1 MACARSRASAMTGIR
16 GVRHAQT
23 SHTDIF
29 MTDNLSP
36 LVILTHVC
44 HAAVTDGFLP
54 AAHRLGLPVVLLTDH
69 RLQHLEY
76 FGRAPEHAPQ
86 QVIECDVFNP
96 LSVIDVLHG
105 AGIRPGAVFSNSD
118 HLQTSTALVA
128 EAFGL
133 PGKPWR
139 VCYAAKNKAAMRERL
154 RALGLPAPWF
164 ESLMPG
170 QAIPAHAPWPLI
182 AKPREGVASL
192 DVQLCAN
199 PGELQHYLQA
209 FWQRHPGRA
218 VLLEEFLHGPLFTLE
233 TLSDRRRTQAV
244 GGFDVTLSEPP
255 HFIELEA
262 RWNGPAGTQQRQQ
275 ALAQVLAFGVDF
287 GVCHSEF
294 ILTER
299 GPVLVEINY
308 RSIGDGREFMLD
320 RMHGGRWFEAILRLH
335 LGEPLVPL
343 QPASQHALVRY
354 YVASEEGRLL
364 QISDDRAQQHERAHV
379 AYRRLRQQGD
389 EIRLS
394 RSNKDYLGTLSI
406 VAQTEH
412 DLGQALEATEPGL
425 QWHIAQGADA

>member
-1 MACARSRASAMTGIR
+1 MSE
-16 GVRHAQT
+16 
-23 SHTDIF
+23 
-29 MTDNLSP
+29 NLSP
-36 LVILTHVC
+36 LVILSHVC
-44 HAAVTDGFLP
+44 HPAVTAGFLP
-54 AAHRLGLPVVLLTDH
+54 AARRLGLPVVLLTDH
-69 RLQHLEY
+69 RREHLEH
-76 FGRAPEHAPQ
+76 FSREPDDAPQ
-86 QVIECDVFNP
+86 HIIECDVFNP

-105 AGIRPGAVFSNSD
+105 AGIHPAAVFSNSD
-118 HLQTSTALVA
+118 HLQTATALVA

-139 VCYAAKNKAAMRERL
+139 VCYAAKNKAAMRARL
-154 RALGLPAPWF
+154 RALGLPTPWF

-170 QAIPAHAPWPLI
+170 QALPAHAPWPLI
-182 AKPREGVASL
+182 AKPRECVASM
-192 DVQLCAN
+192 DVRLCAN
-199 PGELQHYLQA
+199 AGELQHYLQA

-233 TLSDRRRTQAV
+233 TLSDRRHTQAV
-244 GGFDVTLSEPP
+244 GGFDVSLSEPP

-294 ILTER
+294 ILTPR

-320 RMHGGRWFEAILRLH
+320 RMYGQRWFDTILRLH
-335 LGEPLVPL
+335 LGQPLVPL
-343 QPASQHALVRY
+343 QASSQHALVRY
-354 YVASEEGRLL
+354 YVAGEEGRLL
-364 QISDDRAQQHERAHV
+364 QISDDQAQQHERAHV

-406 VAQTEH
+406 VAETEL
-412 DLGQALEATEPGL
+412 DLGSALHAIEPQL
-425 QWHIAQGADA
+425 QWKIAAGVDA

>member
-1 MACARSRASAMTGIR
+1 MARAILRIGRHTHPLARCALLQYTDASMTE
-16 GVRHAQT
+16 
-23 SHTDIF
+23 
-29 MTDNLSP
+29 NLSP
-36 LVILTHVC
+36 LVILTHVR
-44 HAAVTDGFLP
+44 HAAVTEGFLP

-69 RLQHLEY
+69 RLEHLEY
-76 FGRAPEHAPQ
+76 FGAEPQHAPQ
-86 QVIECDVFNP
+86 QIIECDVFNP
-96 LSVIDVLHG
+96 LGVIDVLHG
-105 AGIRPGAVFSNSD
+105 AGIRPVAVFSNSD

-154 RALGLPAPWF
+154 RSLGLPTPWF

-170 QAIPAHAPWPLI
+170 QAVPAHAPWPLI

-233 TLSDRRRTQAV
+233 TLSDRKQTQAV
-244 GGFDVTLSEPP
+244 GGFDVTLSDPP

-262 RWNGPAGTQQRQQ
+262 RWNGPAGLRQRQQ

-320 RMHGGRWFEAILRLH
+320 RMFGQRWFEGILRLH
-335 LGEPLVPL
+335 LGQPLAPP
-343 QPASQHALVRY
+343 QPSSEHALVRY
-354 YVASEEGRLL
+354 YVAREEGRLL
-364 QISDDRAQQHERAHV
+364 QISDDQARQHERAHV

-394 RSNKDYLGTLSI
+394 RSNKDYLGVLSI
-406 VAQTEH
+406 VAETEH
-412 DLGQALEATEPGL
+412 DLGQALHAVEPEL
-425 QWHIAQGADA
+425 HWQIMQGAEA

>member
-1 MACARSRASAMTGIR
+1 MIE
-16 GVRHAQT
+16 
-23 SHTDIF
+23 
-29 MTDNLSP
+29 NLSP

-69 RLQHLEY
+69 RLEHLEH
-76 FGRAPEHAPQ
+76 FGREPQHAPQ
-86 QVIECDVFNP
+86 QIIECDVFNP
-96 LSVIDVLHG
+96 LGVIEVLHS
-105 AGIRPGAVFSNSD
+105 AGIRPAAVFSNSD
-118 HLQTSTALVA
+118 HLQTATALVA

-154 RALGLPAPWF
+154 RALDLPTPWF
-164 ESLMPG
+164 ESLLPG

-182 AKPREGVASL
+182 AKPREGVASV

-199 PGELQHYLQA
+199 PAELQHYLHV

-218 VLLEEFLHGPLFTLE
+218 VLLEEFLQGPLFTLE
-233 TLSDRRRTQAV
+233 TLSDRRGTQAV

-262 RWNGPAGTQQRQQ
+262 RWNGPAGTRQRQQ

-320 RMHGGRWFEAILRLH
+320 RMYGQRWFDTILRLH
-335 LGEPLVPL
+335 LGQPLTPL
-343 QPASQHALVRY
+343 QPSSEHALVRY
-354 YVASEEGRLL
+354 YVAGEEGRLL
-364 QISDDRAQQHERAHV
+364 QISDDHAQQHERAHA
-379 AYRRLRQQGD
+379 AYRRLRQPGD

-394 RSNKDYLGTLSI
+394 RSNKDYLARLSI
-406 VAQTEH
+406 VADTED
-412 DLGQALEATEPGL
+412 DLSVALNGIEPTL
-425 QWHIAQGADA
+425 QWRIEQGVDA